1 MGADQEGT
9 SGRTGTKMKISPSTS
24 EIRPNLEKFLTKIEP
39 FLISLGFAY
48 LGLYSWQVLALP
60 TGLVGAS
67 LEIGGWVIY
76 VIFALELVVRVVIRS
91 PILRTFSGWLLFFRE
106 NWLIILAASLP
117 AFRSFRVLKVLLILR
132 GIYPYVKSRMAKAV
146 AVVGVALPIIIY
158 TSSLAVL
165 QAERGNPEAP
175 IQSFA
180 DALWWSTVT
189 ITTVGYGDA
198 VPITPDGRVVGTF
211 LIFSGIGLFSTLTAL
226 IASWVMKDSKLER
239 E

>member
-1 MGADQEGT
+1 
-9 SGRTGTKMKISPSTS
+9 MKISPYSS
-24 EIRPNLEKFLTKIEP
+24 EIRRNLEKFLTKIEP

-48 LGLYSWQVLALP
+48 LGIYSWQVLALP
-60 TGLVGAS
+60 TGLAETA

-76 VIFALELVVRVVIRS
+76 AIFASELVVRFLTRG
-91 PILRTFSGWLLFFRE
+91 PTLRTFSGWLQFFRE
-106 NWLIILAASLP
+106 NWLIILAATLP
-117 AFRSFRVLKVLLILR
+117 AFRSFRVLKVLIILR
-132 GIYPYVKSRMAKAV
+132 GIYPYVKTRMAKAV

-189 ITTVGYGDA
+189 ITTVGYGDT
-198 VPITPDGRVVGTF
+198 VPITPDGRFVGTF

-226 IASWVMKDSKLER
+226 IASWVMKDSKLGR